1 MLVLICVDLADDII
15 NFRRLGIDFFC
26 FSRRGFFNRHFAE
39 AYHDS
44 VILSGI
50 GRHGRHKRRLGIGR
64 RLFFRHAVGYLQIGK
79 LLAHFFIF
87 FNPKLPLTF
96 TSLYPALLALL
107 GASGALFELFIRHL
121 ADSLCGLRDK
131 AAYAPESGAC
141 ENHRKHNEHDNI
153 DYCRTRL
160 ARELCET

>member
-1 MLVLICVDLADDII
+1 MLVLICVDLADNII

-26 FSRRGFFNRHFAE
+26 FSHRNFFNRHFAE

-50 GRHGRHKRRLGIGR
+50 SRHRRNKGRLCADRNFLLLRFLLIRIYNNLTPL
-64 RLFFRHAVGYLQIGK
+64 LFAPF
-79 LLAHFFIF
+79 
-87 FNPKLPLTF
+87 
-96 TSLYPALLALL
+96 SPALLSLL
-107 GASGALFELFIRHL
+107 GARGALFELLIRHL